1 MSASTLEDIDASVI
15 CLILFG
21 LMLLTVVWG
30 NKMRNKF
37 WESEGG
43 ETKGGV
49 NSLLGA
55 LFALWG
61 FILAFTFGQ
70 SGSRFENLK
79 GVIVD
84 EANLLRTAIIKADL
98 FPDSIRNAYRADFVK
113 YLEERIYYYDYATDE
128 ARFNKNREDLS
139 ETAKSLWARTATLAK
154 KPETREPAY
163 SMVLTL
169 TNLFD
174 IGIKRETLLNTG
186 IPGPIK
192 YMLIALVL
200 AICFVGG
207 FTTPAIHRKEWLV
220 ITVFA
225 LLATSILYLTIDLA
239 RPMNGL
245 IKPDTGQ
252 SAIVD
257 LRRLF

>member
-1 MSASTLEDIDASVI
+1 MFASVLEHIDASVI
-15 CLILFG
+15 GLVLFV
-21 LMLLTVVWG
+21 LMLLTIVWG
-30 NKMRNKF
+30 NKMRKRF
-37 WESEGG
+37 WELEDGD
-43 ETKGGV
+43 TKGGV

-70 SGSRFENLK
+70 SGTRFENLK

-84 EANLLRTAIIKADL
+84 EANIMRTVIIKADL
-98 FPDSIRNAYRADFVK
+98 FPDSIRNAYRADLQK
-113 YLEERIYYYDYATDE
+113 YLEERIIYYDYATDE
-128 ARFNKNREDLS
+128 TRFNRNREEIS
-139 ETAKSLWARTATLAK
+139 ATAKSLWARTAALSK
-154 KPETREPAY
+154 KPETKDAAFN
-163 SMVLTL
+163 MVLTL
-169 TNLFD
+169 TTLFD
-174 IGIKRETLLNTG
+174 IGIKRETLLTAG

-207 FTTPAIHRKEWLV
+207 FTTPAIDRKEWIV

-239 RPMNGL
+239 RPMDGL

-252 SAIVD
+252 AAILN
-257 LRRLF
+257 LRKLF

>member
-1 MSASTLEDIDASVI
+1 MSASIIEHIDASVI
-15 CLILFG
+15 CLVLFG
-21 LMLLTVVWG
+21 LMLFTVVWG
-30 NKMRNKF
+30 NKMRKRF
-37 WESEGG
+37 WEAEGG
-43 ETKGGV
+43 DTKGGM

-70 SGSRFENLK
+70 SGTRFENLK

-98 FPDSIRNAYRADFVK
+98 FPDSIRNAYRTDLRK
-113 YLEERIYYYDYATDE
+113 YLDERILYYDYANDE
-128 ARFNKNREDLS
+128 TKFKRVREEIT
-139 ETAKSLWARTATLAK
+139 ETAKSLWARTAALSK
-154 KPETREPAY
+154 NPEMKDPAY
-163 SMVLTL
+163 NMVLTL

-174 IGIKRETLLNTG
+174 IGIKRETLLSAG

-192 YMLIALVL
+192 YLLIALAL
-200 AICFVGG
+200 AICFIGG
-207 FTTPAIHRKEWLV
+207 FTTPAIDRKEWVV
-220 ITVFA
+220 IVVFA
-225 LLATSILYLTIDLA
+225 LLATLILYLTIDLA

-252 SAIVD
+252 AAIIE
-257 LRRLF
+257 LRKLY

>member
-1 MSASTLEDIDASVI
+1 MSASILEHIDASII
-15 CLILFG
+15 CLVLFG

-30 NKMRNKF
+30 NKMRERF
-37 WESEGG
+37 WEADAGD
-43 ETKGGV
+43 TRGGV

-70 SGSRFENLK
+70 SGARFENLK

-84 EANLLRTAIIKADL
+84 EANLLRNAIIKTDL
-98 FPDSIRNAYRADFVK
+98 FPDSIRNAYRADLRK
-113 YLEERIYYYDYATDE
+113 YLEERINYYDYATDE
-128 ARFNKNREDLS
+128 ARFNQNRKDIS
-139 ETAKSLWARTATLAK
+139 ETAKSLWARTTALAK
-154 KPETREPAY
+154 KPETKDPAY
-163 SMVLTL
+163 GMVLAL

-174 IGIKRETLLNTG
+174 IGIKRETLLSSG

-192 YMLIALVL
+192 YMLIALAL

-207 FTTPAIHRKEWLV
+207 FTTPVIHHKEWVV
-220 ITVFA
+220 ISVFA
-225 LLATSILYLTIDLA
+225 LLATLILYLTIDLA

-252 SAIVD
+252 AVIVD
-257 LRRLF
+257 LRSMF